1 MAALA
6 GPLCFLVG
14 FYEVT
19 GKWGGDVRNKD
30 CQRMAIPLTLGV

>member
-19 GKWGGDVRNKD
+19 GKGGVRNKD

>member
-19 GKWGGDVRNKD
+19 GKWGGVRNKD